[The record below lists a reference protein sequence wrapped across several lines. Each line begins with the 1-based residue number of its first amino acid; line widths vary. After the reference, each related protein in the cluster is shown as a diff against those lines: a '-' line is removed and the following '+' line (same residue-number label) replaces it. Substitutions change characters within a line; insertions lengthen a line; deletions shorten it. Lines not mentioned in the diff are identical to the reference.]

1 MKMHEVISFQPSRDW
16 FKIFALALL
25 VLGSLCTFLV
35 KDYFWMA
42 SGFAVFGGWWL
53 AVNESTKRILQIA
66 VSIAA
71 GMTLA
76 CILDAISF
84 TEPFHKRGLHNL
96 VPGKVSLY
104 GIAAFAGALLG
115 LGSSFRK

>member
-1 MKMHEVISFQPSRDW
+1 MHEVLSYHQSRDW
-16 FKIFALALL
+16 FKVLAITFFGCG
-25 VLGSLCTFLV
+25 VLCTFLFR
-35 KDYFWMA
+35 DYFWMA
-42 SGFAVFGGWWL
+42 SGFALYAGWWL
-53 AVNESTKRILQIA
+53 AVNESTNRILQIA

-71 GMTLA
+71 GMALA

-96 VPGKVSLY
+96 VPSKVSLY